1 MSWLGVVLC
10 LKRKQADTRPG
21 HRPMSLPDS
30 PQMTDQRCL
39 QDITINLCHLDIVDT
54 TRIN

>member
-39 QDITINLCHLDIVDT
+39 QDITINLCHLDVVDT
-54 TRIN
+54 SRIN